1 MNQQKQHFFHS
12 VMNYIHLSLFAIIGI
27 TLLSIFFSFWIS
39 EQADTDAQ
47 AINLSGSMR
56 MKTYHIGLALT
67 HNPDSVNSL
76 VKSLDDTWTTPLFS
90 HVRSSKEKTDL
101 TNIFFLG
108 SNHWFN
114 TVRPRIKAAPE
125 SKNLYALLTKQVALT
140 DKLVNQF
147 QKEAETKIRDLRT
160 FQLLAFLLTTLVGCL
175 IFYLLKN
182 RVETPLRRLSQAA
195 VKIRDGHIEQ
205 DIHIEGKDELSML
218 AATFNQMSQSI
229 TETYKQLETRVEE
242 RTAALQQSNTVLTFS
257 FGLARKML
265 DLQTKGFDYQETLQD
280 LAEVL
285 KLQDMELCLFTSAGE
300 KPYFHI
306 DPNADDTKLCTKSSC
321 DTCKASEPFNSV
333 ETLGFSSKFPIG
345 RNNRQYGV
353 IKVKRLDGTSL
364 PEWQDQLLRSS
375 ADQLAIALS
384 LQETK
389 EQEHRLAMLSER
401 TVIAREL
408 HDSLAQSLS
417 YLKIQV
423 TRLQKSHD
431 MEKFERQQPII
442 DELREGLSSAYR
454 HLRELLTTFRL
465 KIDDEGLEGAILQ
478 TVDQLKARSD
488 MDIQLNYALKDVPLS
503 PSEEIHLLQILREA
517 SQNATNHSKGK
528 ILEIGLFQRADKN
541 IELIVKDDGIGLPEE
556 PEKLNH
562 YGLAII
568 KERSRHLD
576 ATLTVNSTPK
586 NSTEHGN
593 TEIKL
598 HFKPNYLVEQDNNV
612 YEH

>member
-1 MNQQKQHFFHS
+1 MTQQKQHFFRS
-12 VMNYIHLSLFAIIGI
+12 VMNYIHLSLFTIIGI

-67 HNPDSVNSL
+67 HDPKSVNTL
-76 VKSLDDTWTTPLFS
+76 VKSLDDTWTNPLFS
-90 HVRSSKEKTDL
+90 HVRSSKRQTDL
-101 TNIFFLG
+101 TKAFFLG
-108 SNHWFN
+108 SDHWFN
-114 TVRPRIKAAPE
+114 TVRTFIKAFPE
-125 SKNLYALLTKQVALT
+125 SNDTYELLTKQVAFT
-140 DKLVNQF
+140 DNLVNQF

-160 FQLLAFLLTTLVGCL
+160 FQLIVFLLTTLVGCL
-175 IFYLLKN
+175 IFYLLRN

-195 VKIRDGHIEQ
+195 EKIRDGHIEQ
-205 DIHIEGKDELSML
+205 DIQIEGKDELSML
-218 AATFNQMSQSI
+218 ALTFNQMSQSI

-265 DLQTKGFDYQETLQD
+265 DLQTNGFDYQETLQD
-280 LAEVL
+280 LAKVL
-285 KLQDMELCLFTSAGE
+285 KLQDMELCLFTSEGE

-306 DPNADDTKLCTKSSC
+306 DPHEDDNKLCTKTSC
-321 DTCKASEPFNSV
+321 DTCKASKPFNSV

-345 RNNRQYGV
+345 RNSRQYGV

-364 PEWQDQLLRSS
+364 QPWQDQLLRSS

-423 TRLQKSHD
+423 ARLQKSHD
-431 MEKFERQQPII
+431 LEKFERQQPII

-465 KIDDEGLEGAILQ
+465 KIDDDGLEGAILQ
-478 TVDQLKARSD
+478 AVDQLKARSD
-488 MDIQLNYALKDVPLS
+488 MDIHLNYALKDVPLS
-503 PSEEIHLLQILREA
+503 PSEEIHLLQIMREA
-517 SQNATNHSKGK
+517 SQNATNHSQGK
-528 ILEIGLFQRADKN
+528 NLKISLFQHENKN
-541 IELIVKDDGIGLPEE
+541 IELVIKDDGIGLPKS

-568 KERSRHLD
+568 KERSRHLN
-576 ATLTVNSTPK
+576 ATLSVNSTPE
-586 NSTEHGN
+586 NDVEHGN

-598 HFKPNYLVEQDNNV
+598 QFKPSYLIEQNNNV
-612 YEH
+612 HEH

>member
-1 MNQQKQHFFHS
+1 
-12 VMNYIHLSLFAIIGI
+12 MNYIHLSLILIIGI
-27 TLLSIFFSFWIS
+27 TLLTIFISFWIT

-56 MKTYHIGLALT
+56 MKTYHIGLALRDA
-67 HNPDSVNSL
+67 PLSVNELMST
-76 VKSLDDTWTTPLFS
+76 LDDTWTNQLFS
-90 HVRSSKEKTDL
+90 YVRTSKQQTDL
-101 TNIFFLG
+101 SDALSVG

-114 TVRPRIKAAPE
+114 VVRPRLISTPQSSE
-125 SKNLYALLTKQVALT
+125 IYALLTKQVELT
-140 DKLVNQF
+140 DDLVNKF
-147 QKEAETKIRDLRT
+147 QQEAEMKIRNLRT
-160 FQLLAFLLTTLVGCL
+160 FQLISFLITTLVGCL

-182 RVETPLRRLSQAA
+182 RIETPLKRLSKAA
-195 VKIRDGHIEQ
+195 EKIRDGDTEQ
-205 DIHIEGKDELSML
+205 DIEVEGKDELSML
-218 AATFNQMSQSI
+218 AVTFNQMSKSI

-265 DLQTKGFDYQETLQD
+265 DIQTQSFDYQRTLQD

-285 KLQDMELCLFTSAGE
+285 DFKDLELCLFTSEGE
-300 KPYFHI
+300 RPYFHI
-306 DPNADDTKLCTKSSC
+306 DPNKDNAKLCTKTSC
-321 DTCKASEPFNSV
+321 NTCKGGDPFNAI

-353 IKVKRLDGTSL
+353 INVIRLDGTPL
-364 PEWQDQLLRSS
+364 PPWQDQLLRSS

-401 TVIAREL
+401 SVIAREL

-423 TRLQKSHD
+423 ARLQKSHN
-431 MEKFERQQPII
+431 MQKFELQQPII
-442 DELREGLSSAYR
+442 DELREGLSAAYR

-478 TVDQLKARSD
+478 TVNQLKERSD

-503 PSEEIHLLQILREA
+503 PSEEIHVLQILREA
-517 SQNATNHSKGK
+517 SQNATNHSQGK
-528 ILEIGLFQRADKN
+528 ILEISLTQLKDKT
-541 IELIVKDDGIGLPEE
+541 IELIIKDDGIGLPES

-568 KERSRHLD
+568 KERSHHLG
-576 ATLTVNSTPK
+576 ATLKVNSLLK
-586 NSTEHGN
+586 NDTHNGN
-593 TEIKL
+593 TEIQIN
-598 HFKPNYLVEQDNNV
+598 FTPSYLTEQNTNKA
-612 YEH
+612 ESS

>member
-1 MNQQKQHFFHS
+1 MAQQKQLFFSS
-12 VMNYIHLSLFAIIGI
+12 VMNYIHLSLFIIIGI

-56 MKTYHIGLALT
+56 MKTYHIGLALA
-67 HNPDSVNSL
+67 HKPEAVVNI
-76 VKSLDDTWTTPLFS
+76 VKTLDETWQDPLFS
-90 HVRSSKEKTDL
+90 HARSATQHTKL
-101 TNIFFLG
+101 THALALG

-114 TVRPRIKAAPE
+114 SVKPFLNTSTDQEEIYR
-125 SKNLYALLTKQVALT
+125 LLTKQVALT
-140 DKLVNQF
+140 DSLVNEF
-147 QKEAETKIRDLRT
+147 QQEAESKIRDLRT
-160 FQLLAFLLTTLVGCL
+160 FLLFAFIITTLVGCL

-182 RVETPLRRLSQAA
+182 RVETPLRRLSKAA
-195 VKIRDGHIEQ
+195 ERIRDGDIEQ
-205 DIHIEGKDELSML
+205 NILVEGKDELSML

-229 TETYKQLETRVEE
+229 TETYKELETRVEE

-265 DLQTKGFDYQETLQD
+265 DIHSKTFDYQDTLKD
-280 LAEVL
+280 LAETL
-285 KLQDMELCLFTSAGE
+285 KLNNMELCLFTSEGE

-306 DPNADDTKLCTKSSC
+306 NPTEDKEKLCNKTSC
-321 DTCKASEPFNSV
+321 ETCKGKSPFNSI

-345 RNNRQYGV
+345 RNDRQYGV
-353 IKVKRLDGTSL
+353 IKVKRQDGTSL
-364 PEWQDQLLRSS
+364 PLWQEQLLRSS

-423 TRLQKSHD
+423 ARLQKSHD
-431 MEKFERQQPII
+431 MEKFDRQQAII

-478 TVDQLKARSD
+478 TIEQLKARTE
-488 MDIQLNYALKDVPLS
+488 MDVSLHYELKNIPLS

-528 ILEIGLFQRADKN
+528 NLSISLTELVDKS
-541 IELIVKDDGIGLPEE
+541 IELVIKDDGIGLPDS

-568 KERSRHLD
+568 NERSRHLN
-576 ATLTVNSTPK
+576 AQLSINSTK
-586 NSTEHGN
+586 EDDSHQGYTKI
-593 TEIKL
+593 EIV
-598 HFKPNYLVEQDNNV
+598 FKPSYLTEQA
-612 YEH
+612 

>member
-1 MNQQKQHFFHS
+1 MSLDKIKIALQYALPKHA
-12 VMNYIHLSLFAIIGI
+12 LSRLAGKFA
-27 TLLSIFFSFWIS
+27 
-39 EQADTDAQ
+39 AAQ
-47 AINLSGSMR
+47 AGWFTTSAIRAFIRAYDINM
-56 MKTYHIGLALT
+56 A
-67 HNPDSVNSL
+67 
-76 VKSLDDTWTTPLFS
+76 
-90 HVRSSKEKTDL
+90 E
-101 TNIFFLG
+101 
-108 SNHWFN
+108 
-114 TVRPRIKAAPE
+114 A
-125 SKNLYALLTKQVALT
+125 
-140 DKLVNQF
+140 KLENASDF
-147 QKEAETKIRDLRT
+147 
-160 FQLLAFLLTTLVGCL
+160 
-175 IFYLLKN
+175 
-182 RVETPLRRLSQAA
+182 
-195 VKIRDGHIEQ
+195 
-205 DIHIEGKDELSML
+205 
-218 AATFNQMSQSI
+218 ATFNEFFTRELKPDARSFVSDDKELGYPVDGKISQQGKI
-229 TETYKQLETRVEE
+229 IDDQLIQ
-242 RTAALQQSNTVLTFS
+242 A
-257 FGLARKML
+257 
-265 DLQTKGFDYQETLQD
+265 KGFDYQQTLQD

-285 KLQDMELCLFTSAGE
+285 KLRNMELCLFTSEGE

-306 DPNADDTKLCTKSSC
+306 DPHQDDTKLCTETSC
-321 DTCKASEPFNSV
+321 ESCKASPPFNSV
-333 ETLGFSSKFPIG
+333 ETLGFSSKFPIN
-345 RNNRQYGV
+345 RHDRQYGI
-353 IKVKRLDGTSL
+353 IKVKHSAGTSL
-364 PEWQDQLLRSS
+364 PKWQNQLLRSC

-478 TVDQLKARSD
+478 TVNQLKARSD

-517 SQNATNHSKGK
+517 SQNATNHSQGK
-528 ILEIGLFQRADKN
+528 NLKISLFQHENKN
-541 IELIVKDDGIGLPEE
+541 IELVIKDDGIGLPKS

-568 KERSRHLD
+568 KERSRHLH
-576 ATLTVNSTPK
+576 ATLLVNSTPK
-586 NSTEHGN
+586 NSAEHGN

-598 HFKPNYLVEQDNNV
+598 HFKPRYLIEQDNKMN
-612 YEH
+612 EH

>member
-1 MNQQKQHFFHS
+1 MTQQKQQFFHS
-12 VMNYIHLSLFAIIGI
+12 VMNYIHLSLFVIIGI

-56 MKTYHIGLALT
+56 MKTYHIGLALK
-67 HNPDSVNSL
+67 HDPLSVNSL
-76 VKSLDDTWTTPLFS
+76 IKKLDDTWTHSLFS
-90 HVRSSKEKTDL
+90 HVRSSKQQTDL
-101 TNIFFLG
+101 TKALFVG
-108 SNHWFN
+108 SDHWFN
-114 TVRPRIKAAPE
+114 TVRPLIKASPE
-125 SKNLYALLTKQVALT
+125 SNDLYSLLTKQVALT

-147 QKEAETKIRDLRT
+147 QKEAESKIRDLRA
-160 FQLLAFLLTTLVGCL
+160 FQLMVFLLTTLVGCL

-182 RVETPLRRLSQAA
+182 RVETPLRRLSKAA
-195 VKIRDGHIEQ
+195 ERIRDGHIEQ

-218 AATFNQMSQSI
+218 ALTFNQMSQSI

-242 RTAALQQSNTVLTFS
+242 RTAALQQNNTVLTFS

-265 DLQTKGFDYQETLQD
+265 DLQAKGFDYQQTLQD

-285 KLQDMELCLFTSAGE
+285 KLQNMELCLFTSEGE

-306 DPNADDTKLCTKSSC
+306 DPHQDDTKLCTETSC
-321 DTCKASEPFNSV
+321 ESCKASPPFNSV
-333 ETLGFSSKFPIG
+333 ETLGFSSKFPIN
-345 RNNRQYGV
+345 RHDRQYGI
-353 IKVKRLDGTSL
+353 IKVKHSAGTSL
-364 PEWQDQLLRSS
+364 PKWQNQLLRSC

-465 KIDDEGLEGAILQ
+465 KIDDEGLEGAIQQ
-478 TVDQLKARSD
+478 TVNQLKTRSD

-517 SQNATNHSKGK
+517 SQNATNHSQGK
-528 ILEIGLFQRADKN
+528 NLEISLFQREDKN
-541 IELIVKDDGIGLPEE
+541 IELIVKDNGIGLPEE

-568 KERSRHLD
+568 KERSRHLH
-576 ATLTVNSTPK
+576 ATLLVNSTPK
-586 NSTEHGN
+586 NSAEHGN

-598 HFKPNYLVEQDNNV
+598 HFKPRYLIEQDNKMN
-612 YEH
+612 EH